1 MDDEEVSYASIGE
14 PLYRVEAGNIE
25 YRYTMGS
32 ILLLNRIWIWI
43 KEMDNKETNL
53 CTVDAGN
60 IEYKYTIGSM
70 PFYLDFFFFF
80 YNQS

>member
-43 KEMDNKETNL
+43 KKMDDKEISYASISSRTTL
-53 CTVDAGN
+53 QSRSG
-60 IEYKYTIGSM
+60 KYQI
-70 PFYLDFFFFF
+70 
-80 YNQS
+80 QV

>member
-32 ILLLNRIWIWI
+32 ISLF
-43 KEMDNKETNL
+43 EFEF
-53 CTVDAGN
+53 
-60 IEYKYTIGSM
+60 E
-70 PFYLDFFFFF
+70 FFPKIVSKLIYFH
-80 YNQS
+80 